1 MVNRAL
7 LHRARAPLPD
17 PLPGRGEGR
26 GWVLIRGAGV
36 GRADLGIWAETKGQG
51 VFPDLRPWG
60 ARGGPVAVDI
70 PAPWGN
76 AQPMIMTLLQVA
88 AGGAIGAVLRFVVNV
103 GAGRMFGP
111 GLPMGTVIVNV
122 LGSFAMGVLVILLAR
137 KGGNHL
143 APFLMTGVLGGFT
156 TFSAFSL
163 DALTLWERGQ
173 GMAAAIYVL
182 GSVLLSL
189 AGIVAGLT
197 LARSLT

>member
-1 MVNRAL
+1 MAGSRM
-7 LHRARAPLPD
+7 R
-17 PLPGRGEGR
+17 GRGDGFSGR
-26 GWVLIRGAGV
+26 DERVGWS
-36 GRADLGIWAETKGQG
+36 GQ
-51 VFPDLRPWG
+51 L
-60 ARGGPVAVDI
+60 PVVVDI
-70 PAPWGN
+70 PAPWRN
-76 AQPMIMTLLQVA
+76 AGRMITTLLHVA
-88 AGGAIGAVLRFVVNV
+88 AGGAIGAALRYLVNV

-111 GLPMGTVIVNV
+111 GFPMGTVIVNV
-122 LGSFAMGVLVILLAR
+122 LGSFAMGVLVTVLAR

-173 GMAAAIYVL
+173 GGAAAIYVF

-189 AGIVAGLT
+189 AGIGAGLF